1 MWLDELLAG
10 HPERFKEQFRMSKSA
25 FQRLSREPQL
35 HSGLTDRRQ
44 VTADEQLV
52 TLLYIARTGS
62 SVRVLQER
70 FQRSPSTIS
79 GQVPFITFTDNVDL
93 LSPRSIERVLNA
105 LVSAPFY
112 TKYLKESPDCTPSY
126 IERSYRFFPYFK
138 DRRGAIDG
146 SHVDAYVPDEAVTPA
161 AFCMT
166 NISTSV
172 QSSCADQR
180 HRLDILTSV

>member
-1 MWLDELLAG
+1 
-10 HPERFKEQFRMSKSA
+10 MSKSA

-62 SVRVLQER
+62 SMRVLQER

-79 GQVPFITFTDNVDL
+79 GQVPSITSTDNVDL
-93 LSPRSIERVLNA
+93 LSPRSIQRVLDA
-105 LVSAPFY
+105 FVSVPFY
-112 TKYLKESPDCTPSY
+112 TKYLKECPDCTISY
-126 IERSYRFFPYFK
+126 IKRSYRFFPYFK

-161 AFCMT
+161 ASCMT
-166 NISTSV
+166 NVSTSV
-172 QSSCADQR
+172 RSSCVDQR
-180 HRLDILTSV
+180 HCLDILTSV